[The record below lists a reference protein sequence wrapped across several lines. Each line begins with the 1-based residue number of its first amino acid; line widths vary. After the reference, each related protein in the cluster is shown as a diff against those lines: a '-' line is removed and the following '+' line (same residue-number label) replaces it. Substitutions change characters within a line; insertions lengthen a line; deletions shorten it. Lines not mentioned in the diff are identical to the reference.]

1 MYKWLIEI
9 YGNGGIVDSLATFK
23 LSTCDQATIIA
34 IPNFSEHLNYFFSSI
49 TLNDLDDKS
58 EVLKE
63 SKRQLT
69 LLNGICYL
77 FNIGYTPFILNSEP
91 IINTDYEINQ
101 KPDNSLNYDKS
112 DIARLIDNLQQNDDY
127 HKIIRLLGKSHNKI
141 EWEDLYKIYEIV
153 KKKYH
158 SLDQSI
164 YKFLRND
171 PKWTNLT
178 HTANHPNTGDSA
190 RHGHSKEDPPPEPM
204 SIETARDMIREIC
217 LKLTEKLFDLNCQHY
232 ISQLSSKKQSFDD
245 IDWESFRK
253 SLEKYK

>member
-1 MYKWLIEI
+1 MTMYKWLIEI
-9 YGNGGIVDSLATFK
+9 HGNGGIVYSLATFE

-77 FNIGYTPFILNSEP
+77 FNIGYTPFILKNEP
-91 IINTDYEINQ
+91 IISPYYEINQ
-101 KPDNSLNYDKS
+101 KPDNFLNYNKS
-112 DIARLIDNLQQNDDY
+112 DIARLIDSLQQNDDY
-127 HKIIRLLGKSHNKI
+127 HKIIRLLGKSHNEI

-153 KKKYH
+153 KEKYRL
-158 SLDQSI
+158 LDNSI
-164 YKFLRND
+164 YINLRNNQEW
-171 PKWTNLT
+171 KIFT

-190 RHGHSKEDPPPEPM
+190 RHGHSKQTAPTELM
-204 SIETARDMIREIC
+204 TIETARDMIKEIC
-217 LKLTEKLFDLNCQHY
+217 LKLTEKLFNLNCQHY
-232 ISQLSSKKQSFDD
+232 ISQLSLKKQSFDD
-245 IDWESFRK
+245 IDWE
-253 SLEKYK
+253 

>member
-1 MYKWLIEI
+1 MTMYKWLIKI
-9 YGNGGIVDSLATFK
+9 SGNGAIIDSLATFE
-23 LSTCDQATIIA
+23 LSTCDQATIIPIA
-34 IPNFSEHLNYFFSSI
+34 DNSEHENYYFSSI
-49 TLNDLDDKS
+49 SLNDLDDKS

-77 FNIGYTPFILNSEP
+77 FNIGYTPFIFNSKP
-91 IINTDYEINQ
+91 IINTYYEISQ
-101 KPDNSLNYDKS
+101 KTDNSLNYNKS

-153 KKKYH
+153 KEKYRL
-158 SLDQSI
+158 LDQSI
-164 YKFLRND
+164 YKVLRNNEEW
-171 PKWTNLT
+171 KKFK

-190 RHGHSKEDPPPEPM
+190 RHGHQKGDPPPQPM

-217 LKLTEKLFDLNCQHY
+217 LQLTEKLFDYVDSQRY
-232 ISQLSSKKQSFDD
+232 ISYIELKKAKFND
-245 IDWESFRK
+245 ITWNQI
-253 SLEKYK
+253 